1 LKKNNWYLLI
11 GILFVVGVFFF
22 SNSTG
27 ETLEEKDYIMA
38 LEFDCTES
46 GNTVIFE
53 YPVLEKDEAQSVLDN
68 PQQKNVVNVEHFKD
82 FVENYDSQNAKIP
95 DLQHLK
101 VLIIGKGLLND
112 EEKFNLFLKFLQE
125 QNEFAENVYVAI
137 DGSGGTLF
145 GEDEESLGN
154 YLETLISK
162 KTQKQAQMSVTVG
175 KLLSSVYN
183 KNQALFIPVISDE
196 RNIIGE
202 WVVACGKPVTFITEE
217 EAQWYMTGNCIDCGH
232 QIYFQDIYEEPIDEN
247 NNFSIEISRIN
258 REITFEGNGN
268 KVYAHIQISIKGR
281 ARDNSGDL
289 IEDSVEIYDKEQLM
303 SECLT
308 KKFQKMAQASQGKDL
323 FNTYYELS
331 TKNRKLWKAYQDNYS
346 KYVQNL
352 ELKINVSLNCN

>member
-1 LKKNNWYLLI
+1 MAKFTKQAIMNCLL
-11 GILFVVGVFFF
+11 
-22 SNSTG
+22 
-27 ETLEEKDYIMA
+27 E
-38 LEFDCTES
+38 
-46 GNTVIFE
+46 
-53 YPVLEKDEAQSVLDN
+53 
-68 PQQKNVVNVEHFKD
+68 
-82 FVENYDSQNAKIP
+82 
-95 DLQHLK
+95 
-101 VLIIGKGLLND
+101 LLN
-112 EEKFNLFLKFLQE
+112 
-125 QNEFAENVYVAI
+125 
-137 DGSGGTLF
+137 T
-145 GEDEESLGN
+145 
-154 YLETLISK
+154 
-162 KTQKQAQMSVTVG
+162 KQLDKITV
-175 KLLSSVYN
+175 KDICEICEIN
-183 KNQALFIPVISDE
+183 
-196 RNIIGE
+196 RN
-202 WVVACGKPVTFITEE
+202 TF
-217 EAQWYMTGNCIDCGH
+217 YY
-232 QIYFQDIYEEPIDEN
+232 YFQDIYEEPIDEN